1 MMQNETQFG
10 DWEWFKGNV
19 PSGLVQ
25 PWYRDKN
32 QAQAEMAETYD
43 TSMLDWHFHKTSGA
57 HIIAFRRVIE
67 PVRGDVVLT
76 GADFGDGF
84 LFAVGGR
91 YGVDTHRLTLPT
103 IDGKLTPGKYTGPD
117 GAVVTVEVL
126 GKAGV

>member
-32 QAQAEMAETYD
+32 QAQAEMAKTYD
-43 TSMLDWHFHKTSGA
+43 TSMLDWDFHKTSVA
-57 HIIAFRRVIE
+57 RIIAFRRVIE
-67 PVRGDVVLT
+67 PVRGEVVLT
-76 GADFGDGF
+76 GNQGRIGWIFSSQDYDG
-84 LFAVGGR
+84 L
-91 YGVDTHRLTLPT
+91 DTHGITFPT
-103 IDGKLTPGKYTGPD
+103 IDGKLIPGKYTGPD

-126 GKAGV
+126 G

>member
-1 MMQNETQFG
+1 MPQNETQFG

-43 TSMLDWHFHKTSGA
+43 TSMLDWNFHKTSVA

-67 PVRGDVVLT
+67 PVRGEVVMT
-76 GADFGDGF
+76 GHLKHFNA
-84 LFAVGGR
+84 GGQMSN
-91 YGVDTHRLTLPT
+91 DTHRVAFPT
-103 IDGKLTPGKYTGPD
+103 IDGKLILGKYTGPD
-117 GAVVTVEVL
+117 GAVVTVEVS
-126 GKAGV
+126 G